1 MSNQQP
7 LAKVKGIVDIVFL
20 IDATGSMSDCID
32 AVKASL
38 GSFIDTLVGNQS
50 PIKDWRARVV
60 GYRDANCDG
69 DMWLET
75 NPFVAND
82 ISGLR
87 SQLDRL
93 TAQGGGDEP
102 ESLLDAL
109 SYVCSWGEL
118 APAASPDSE
127 SWRHRAECKR
137 AIVLFT
143 DATYHPTMSAKSG
156 NAGGT
161 ADDVISQLATK
172 KIELLMVAPG
182 AACFD
187 KLTETDKSELVQELA
202 SPFAES
208 LKSLSNADES
218 FQKVMQSLAKTL
230 TVETP
235 VEIIG

>member
-1 MSNQQP
+1 MFLGFWQQR
-7 LAKVKGIVDIVFL
+7 ISVDIVFL
-20 IDATGSMSDCID
+20 IDATGSMADCID

-38 GSFIDTLVGNQS
+38 GSFIDTLVGDQS

-109 SYVCSWGEL
+109 GYVCSWGEL
-118 APAASPDSE
+118 APAASPDYE

-143 DATYHPTMSAKSG
+143 DATYQATMSAKSG

-161 ADDVISQLATK
+161 VDDIISSLAAK
-172 KIELLMVAPG
+172 RIQLLMVAPG
-182 AACFD
+182 VACFD
-187 KLTETDKSELVQELA
+187 KLTETDNSMLVRELA

-208 LKSLSNADES
+208 LKSLSHADES
-218 FQKVMQSLAKTL
+218 FQKVMAVLGNYATL
-230 TVETP
+230 LVETP
-235 VEIIG
+235 MEIIE